1 MRMTETACPPLPAGD
16 RAKKTAI
23 ARPLA
28 AGDGDV
34 PCDGI
39 GSAIS
44 RCAGRLPVGARWW
57 TAVVGLS
64 FAAMA
69 PAANHVV
76 TASPNF
82 TFSPG
87 NLSIT
92 AGDTVTFRNGGG
104 FHNVASDPGSV
115 TSFRCAN
122 GCDGTGGDGDLSDAS
137 WSATVAFPTAGTIG
151 YYCEAHGSPGGGGMA
166 GRITVRAAPTPVTAH
181 WSDFNGDFNGD
192 GRSDILWRNRS
203 TGANVIWLSANSAT
217 TQTVLAVST
226 AWQVVGSGDYDGDG
240 RADILWRNSSTGSNS
255 IWRSA
260 NHLTPQAVTG
270 VTNLAWAV
278 VGSGDYNG
286 DGRADILWRN
296 GSTGANAIWF
306 SANSTT
312 AQTLH
317 TVPTA
322 WGVVGSGDYNVDGRA
337 DVLWRNF
344 STGSNSIWRSA
355 NPLTPQT
362 VTGVTN
368 LAWAVV
374 GSGDYNGDGR
384 ADILWRNG
392 STGADAIW
400 FSANSATAQ
409 ALRTVPTTWRVV
421 GSGNYNGDSRADI
434 LWRNFSTGSN
444 SIWRSANPLTP
455 QTVTGVTN
463 QAWVVVGA
471 SN

>member
-1 MRMTETACPPLPAGD
+1 MRTTETAYPLLPAGD
-16 RAKKTAI
+16 RAKKMAI

-44 RCAGRLPVGARWW
+44 RYVGRRPIGVRWW

-82 TFSPG
+82 TFSPS
-87 NLSIT
+87 NLTIA

-122 GCDGTGGDGDLSDAS
+122 GCDGAGGDGDLSNAS

-151 YYCEAHGSPGGGGMA
+151 YYCEAHGSAGGGGMA
-166 GRITVRAAPTPVTAH
+166 GRIIVRAAPAPVTAH

-192 GRSDILWRNRS
+192 GRSDILWRNGS
-203 TGANVIWLSANSAT
+203 TGANAIWFSANST
-217 TQTVLAVST
+217 TAQALHTVPT
-226 AWQVVGSGDYDGDG
+226 AWGVVGSGDYNVDG
-240 RADILWRNSSTGSNS
+240 RADILWRNFSTGSNS

-260 NHLTPQAVTG
+260 NHLTPQTVTG
-270 VTNLAWAV
+270 VTNLAWVV

-312 AQTLH
+312 AQALH
-317 TVPTA
+317 
-322 WGVVGSGDYNVDGRA
+322 
-337 DVLWRNF
+337 
-344 STGSNSIWRSA
+344 
-355 NPLTPQT
+355 
-362 VTGVTN
+362 
-368 LAWAVV
+368 
-374 GSGDYNGDGR
+374 
-384 ADILWRNG
+384 
-392 STGADAIW
+392 
-400 FSANSATAQ
+400 
-409 ALRTVPTTWRVV
+409 TVPTTWRVV

-444 SIWRSANPLTP
+444 SIWRSGNHLTP
-455 QTVTGVTN
+455 QAVTGVTN

>member
-1 MRMTETACPPLPAGD
+1 MRTTETAYPLLPAGD
-16 RAKKTAI
+16 RAKKMAI

-44 RCAGRLPVGARWW
+44 RYVGRRPIGVRWW

-82 TFSPG
+82 TFSPS
-87 NLSIT
+87 NLTIA

-122 GCDGTGGDGDLSDAS
+122 GCDGAGGDGDLSNAS

-151 YYCEAHGSPGGGGMA
+151 YYCEAHGSAGGGGMA
-166 GRITVRAAPTPVTAH
+166 GRIIVRAAPAP
-181 WSDFNGDFNGD
+181 
-192 GRSDILWRNRS
+192 
-203 TGANVIWLSANSAT
+203 
-217 TQTVLAVST
+217 
-226 AWQVVGSGDYDGDG
+226 
-240 RADILWRNSSTGSNS
+240 
-255 IWRSA
+255 
-260 NHLTPQAVTG
+260 
-270 VTNLAWAV
+270 
-278 VGSGDYNG
+278 GDYNG

-296 GSTGANAIWF
+296 GSTGANGIWF

-312 AQTLH
+312 AQALP

-322 WGVVGSGDYNVDGRA
+322 WR
-337 DVLWRNF
+337 
-344 STGSNSIWRSA
+344 
-355 NPLTPQT
+355 
-362 VTGVTN
+362 
-368 LAWAVV
+368 VV
-374 GSGDYNGDGR
+374 GSGDYNGDG
-384 ADILWRNG
+384 
-392 STGADAIW
+392 
-400 FSANSATAQ
+400 
-409 ALRTVPTTWRVV
+409 
-421 GSGNYNGDSRADI
+421 RADI

-444 SIWRSANPLTP
+444 SIWRSANHLTP

>member
-1 MRMTETACPPLPAGD
+1 MRTTEKALLPACD
-16 RAKKTAI
+16 RAKKMAI
-23 ARPLA
+23 TRPLA

-44 RCAGRLPVGARWW
+44 RCVGRRPIGVRWW

-82 TFSPG
+82 TFSPS
-87 NLSIT
+87 NLNIT

-104 FHNVASDPGSV
+104 FHNVLSDPGSV
-115 TSFRCAN
+115 TPFRCAN
-122 GCDGTGGDGDLSDAS
+122 GCDGAGGDGDLSSAS

-151 YYCEAHGSPGGGGMA
+151 YYCEAHGSAGGGGMA
-166 GRITVRAAPTPVTAH
+166 GRIIVRAAPVPAAH

-192 GRSDILWRNRS
+192 GRSDILWRNGS

-226 AWQVVGSGDYDGDG
+226 AWRVVGSGDYNGDG
-240 RADILWRNSSTGSNS
+240 RADILWRNFSTGSNS
-255 IWRSA
+255 IWRSANHLTPQTVTGVTNLAWVVVGSGDYNGDGRADILWRNRSTGANAIWLSA

-286 DGRADILWRN
+286 NGRADILWRN
-296 GSTGANAIWF
+296 RSTGANAIWL
-306 SANSTT
+306 SAN
-312 AQTLH
+312 H
-317 TVPTA
+317 
-322 WGVVGSGDYNVDGRA
+322 
-337 DVLWRNF
+337 
-344 STGSNSIWRSA
+344 
-355 NPLTPQT
+355 LTPQ
-362 VTGVTN
+362 
-368 LAWAVV
+368 A
-374 GSGDYNGDGR
+374 
-384 ADILWRNG
+384 
-392 STGADAIW
+392 
-400 FSANSATAQ
+400 
-409 ALRTVPTTWRVV
+409 
-421 GSGNYNGDSRADI
+421 
-434 LWRNFSTGSN
+434 
-444 SIWRSANPLTP
+444 
-455 QTVTGVTN
+455 VTGVTN